1 MSIFSPTP
9 HTLIRSLRELADG
22 QDEARWARF
31 VELYEPAI
39 RDFIRLQDP
48 DMPEADRDDLVQD
61 TFVRIVPA
69 IRNGVFDPSKGR
81 FRNFLATVV
90 RNLMVDRLRANAV
103 RGSATAVAAAE
114 RLSGVESLA
123 ASELL
128 DVKWR
133 LASHHAAVERVFEKS
148 ALSEQSRRVYAM
160 MEIDGLSAGEIA
172 ARTGLAANA
181 VRRIISRVRRM
192 VAAVEAEYDA

>member
-1 MSIFSPTP
+1 MSVFSPTP
-9 HTLIRSLRELADG
+9 RTLIRSLRELADG

-39 RDFIRLQDP
+39 RDFIRVQDP
-48 DMPEADRDDLVQD
+48 DMSEADRDDLVQD
-61 TFVRIVPA
+61 TFVRMVPA
-69 IRNGVFDPSKGR
+69 IRNGVFDSSKGR
-81 FRNFLATVV
+81 FRNFLATVI

-103 RGSATAVAAAE
+103 RSSATAVAAAE

-128 DVKWR
+128 DMKWR
-133 LASHHAAVERVFEKS
+133 LARHHAAVERIFARS

-160 MEIDGLSAGEIA
+160 MEIDGLSTGEIA

-192 VAAVEAEYDA
+192 VAAVEAMYDA

>member
-1 MSIFSPTP
+1 MSVFPPTP
-9 HTLIRSLRELADG
+9 SKLIRSLKGLADA
-22 QDEARWARF
+22 QDEERWARF

-48 DMPEADRDDLVQD
+48 DMSEADRDDLVQD
-61 TFVRIVPA
+61 TFVRMVPA

-103 RGSATAVAAAE
+103 RSSATAVAAAE

-133 LASHHAAVERVFEKS
+133 LARHHAAVERVFENS

-192 VAAVEAEYDA
+192 VAAVEAEYGA

>member
-1 MSIFSPTP
+1 
-9 HTLIRSLRELADG
+9 
-22 QDEARWARF
+22 
-31 VELYEPAI
+31 
-39 RDFIRLQDP
+39 
-48 DMPEADRDDLVQD
+48 MPEADRDDIVQE
-61 TFVRIVPA
+61 TFVRMVPA

-90 RNLMVDRLRANAV
+90 RNLMVDRLRAIAV
-103 RGSATAVAAAE
+103 RRSATAVAAAE
-114 RLSGVESLA
+114 RLSGAESPA
-123 ASELL
+123 AAELL

-133 LASHHAAVERVFEKS
+133 LARHHAAVEHVFAKS

-160 MEIDGLSAGEIA
+160 MEMDGLSAVEIS

-192 VAAVEAEYDA
+192 VAAVEAMYDA